1 MSEIASFII
10 YNILVILFGSITY
23 FIMKEGVRVSGGKL
37 NKTGFLISS
46 LVLGTG
52 ILLILI
58 SGGIYYNI
66 PGIKEDNPIKIWLN
80 PFVIYLIIVSVA
92 IDKKL
97 FISLILFVVLGEII
111 TNKNIIFSGLNTK
124 SLLTTLVFEIILYL
138 FLGFMILIPIKA
150 RKKINNFL
158 LTWIIFVL
166 FAILEISLL
175 NIENSLKKEPEK
187 FSKLIQIYSVKLSY
201 LILILSIQQII
212 IYFIERIYKNYNQL
226 ETFSI
231 KDDISYYKISLATK
245 ELRKL
250 IYEEKIETG
259 VLLLLDIKDNNKEE
273 LLKILEYIKL
283 KTSEIYKNSFYF
295 KATTN
300 YYGIFLPLENLNNI
314 KVIFDGNK
322 KVNRPEEDPLSDF
335 DNIIFDVKNEYKVDI
350 NIGGSLYGIQ
360 SYDMD
365 ELLEFAKFLFSPTVV
380 NRNNSRII
388 IYDFKRIKDRLKET
402 IAVTNLP
409 ININNLD
416 ISFLK
421 GVSKENIYYP
431 SIICEDNLSDEN
443 NKMSSL
449 NKILKG
455 KLSVKE
461 KSYILR
467 HVSYQTLRSFD
478 KKNSSVVIF
487 YSEDYLGS
495 NDFKKIE
502 FIQKINRFM
511 DVERVIIGLF
521 ISKKLNKKIIEN
533 INDLKNSGFRFALLN
548 PTNNTQEQINQLK
561 PNFLIELSDKKILE
575 MESKVFNLKTN
586 AVSLNFNL
594 V

>member
-1 MSEIASFII
+1 
-10 YNILVILFGSITY
+10 
-23 FIMKEGVRVSGGKL
+23 
-37 NKTGFLISS
+37 
-46 LVLGTG
+46 
-52 ILLILI
+52 
-58 SGGIYYNI
+58 
-66 PGIKEDNPIKIWLN
+66 
-80 PFVIYLIIVSVA
+80 
-92 IDKKL
+92 
-97 FISLILFVVLGEII
+97 
-111 TNKNIIFSGLNTK
+111 
-124 SLLTTLVFEIILYL
+124 
-138 FLGFMILIPIKA
+138 
-150 RKKINNFL
+150 
-158 LTWIIFVL
+158 
-166 FAILEISLL
+166 
-175 NIENSLKKEPEK
+175 
-187 FSKLIQIYSVKLSY
+187 
-201 LILILSIQQII
+201 
-212 IYFIERIYKNYNQL
+212 
-226 ETFSI
+226 
-231 KDDISYYKISLATK
+231 
-245 ELRKL
+245 
-250 IYEEKIETG
+250 
-259 VLLLLDIKDNNKEE
+259 
-273 LLKILEYIKL
+273 
-283 KTSEIYKNSFYF
+283 
-295 KATTN
+295 
-300 YYGIFLPLENLNNI
+300 LPLENLNNI